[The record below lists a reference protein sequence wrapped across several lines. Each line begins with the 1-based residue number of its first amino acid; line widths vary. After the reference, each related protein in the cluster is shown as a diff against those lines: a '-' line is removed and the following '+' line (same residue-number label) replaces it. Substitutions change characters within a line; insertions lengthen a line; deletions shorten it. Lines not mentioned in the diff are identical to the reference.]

1 MAVKNKK
8 KYAVVYRDGR
18 YVRKAPNTFA
28 EKIVTVKKGD
38 EFIFLNEVIND
49 WYKVK
54 VNRKIGWIHSSTAR
68 IVE

>member
-1 MAVKNKK
+1 MAGKSKK

-28 EKIVTVKKGD
+28 EKIIAVKKGD
-38 EFIFLNEVIND
+38 EFIFLNEVSNG

>member
-18 YVRKAPNTFA
+18 YIRKAPNTFA

-38 EFIFLNEVIND
+38 EFEFLNEVSND

-54 VNRKIGWIHSSTAR
+54 VNRKIGWIHSTTAR